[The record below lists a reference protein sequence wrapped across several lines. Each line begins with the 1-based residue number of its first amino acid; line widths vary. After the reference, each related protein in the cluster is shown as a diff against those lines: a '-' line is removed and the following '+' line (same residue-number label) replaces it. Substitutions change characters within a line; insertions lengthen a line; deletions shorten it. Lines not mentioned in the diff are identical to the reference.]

1 MKIVQ
6 QFLKKL
12 NYIRPSN
19 ATPRYTCI
27 CIYIPKRIYVHIKTC
42 MQTFIAALFTVAG
55 KRKQLKRPTDEWI
68 NKMQCVYIRQYHLRN
83 KKHGVPLMNLKHMML
98 GFPANAL
105 VENHLPMQ
113 EMQEMQVL
121 PLGGKI
127 PWRTKWTPTPVFL
140 PEVFHRQRSLTGYS
154 PWGRR
159 VEHN

>member
-1 MKIVQ
+1 
-6 QFLKKL
+6 
-12 NYIRPSN
+12 
-19 ATPRYTCI
+19 
-27 CIYIPKRIYVHIKTC
+27 
-42 MQTFIAALFTVAG
+42 
-55 KRKQLKRPTDEWI
+55 
-68 NKMQCVYIRQYHLRN
+68 
-83 KKHGVPLMNLKHMML
+83 MNLKHLML

-127 PWRTKWTPTPVFL
+127 PWRTKWPPTPVFL